1 MSQKNYIEA
10 PVVTILGH
18 VDHGK
23 TSLLD
28 YIRSSHVAKGE
39 AGGITQHI
47 SAYQI
52 EHQNYPLTFI
62 DTPGHAAF
70 HAMRRRGG
78 SIANIAILIVAADDG
93 VMPQTKES
101 LGYIKELKLPF
112 IVAINKTDL
121 PGIDI
126 NKTKTQLA
134 EEGVYVEGFGGNTP
148 VVEISAQ
155 TGKNINSLLET
166 LILLVQLEELKD
178 TRNLPPQA
186 TVIEANIDPHKGP
199 IATLLVSQGVF
210 KKQDKIYL
218 GKNEVGKVRALF
230 DFKNTPLEKALP
242 ATPFEILGLSSVPK
256 VGQLLTT
263 NPSDG
268 EEELISKL
276 DSEENQDNQINIM
289 VKADVAGTLEAIITS
304 LPKGINCVASGTGFV
319 NETDIETAILNKAEI
334 ISFNVKTSSP
344 ISRLAENEKIKI
356 SPFKIIYKLLEY
368 LQAKVDKKE
377 AKEKK
382 EKPVATLKVLKI
394 FNINKTQILGCKITK
409 GSLNKQELLESS
421 RIVSLKQGQSDINQ
435 AETGEEVGVVVSPP
449 LDASE
454 GDTLQSFQKIL

>member
-1 MSQKNYIEA
+1 MIEKNYTEA

-28 YIRSSHVAKGE
+28 YIRNSHVAKGE

-52 EHQNYPLTFI
+52 EHQNYPLTFV

-78 SIANIAILIVAADDG
+78 SIANIVILIVAADDG

-121 PGIDI
+121 PGVDI

-134 EEGVYVEGFGGNTP
+134 EEGVYVEGFGGNVP

-155 TGKNINSLLET
+155 TGKNIDTLLET
-166 LILLVQLEELKD
+166 LILLIQLEELKD
-178 TRNLPPQA
+178 SRSLPPQA

-199 IATLLVSQGVF
+199 IATLLVSQGIF
-210 KKQDKIYL
+210 KKNNKIYL
-218 GKNEVGKVRALF
+218 GQKEVGKVRAMF
-230 DFKNTPLEKALP
+230 DFKHLPLKEAPP

-263 NPSDG
+263 LPSG
-268 EEELISKL
+268 NKEELASKL
-276 DSEENQDNQINIM
+276 DSEKNQDDEINII
-289 VKADVAGTLEAIITS
+289 VKADVAGTLEAITTS
-304 LPKGINCVASGTGFV
+304 LPKGINCVASGTGFI
-319 NETDIETAILNKAEI
+319 NETDIEAAILNKAEI
-334 ISFNVKTSSP
+334 ISFNIKTPPS
-344 ISRLAENEKIKI
+344 INRLAETEKIKI
-356 SPFKIIYKLLEY
+356 SPFNIIYKLLEY
-368 LQAKVDKKE
+368 LQVKVDKKE
-377 AKEKK
+377 AREKK
-382 EKPVATLKVLKI
+382 EEPQATLKVLKI
-394 FNINKTQILGCKITK
+394 FNINKTQILGCKIIK
-409 GSLNKQELLESS
+409 GPLNKQELLESS

-435 AETGEEVGVVVSPP
+435 AETGEEVGIIVSPP
-449 LDASE
+449 LDVSE
-454 GDTLQSFQKIL
+454 GNTLQSFQKIL